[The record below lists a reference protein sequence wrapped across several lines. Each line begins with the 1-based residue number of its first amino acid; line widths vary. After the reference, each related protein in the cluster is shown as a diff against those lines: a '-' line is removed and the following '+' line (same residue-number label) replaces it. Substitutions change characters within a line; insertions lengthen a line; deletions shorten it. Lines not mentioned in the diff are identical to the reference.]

1 MDWKL
6 VSAELILR
14 RRIFNVWQ
22 QRRRSPRTGREHD
35 FDVLETSDWV
45 NVVPVTPDRRVIL
58 VRQFR
63 HGIGQTTLEVPAG
76 LIDPE
81 DASPS
86 HAGARELREETGYGA
101 ADLIPLA
108 VVHPNPA
115 LQNNRCHIFLA
126 RDARRVGEVQWDG
139 TEEIAVELVPVAEI
153 GARIDSGEISHALA
167 VTALLL
173 ALPRL

>member
-22 QRRRSPRTGREHD
+22 QRRRSPRTGQEHE

-45 NVVPVTPDRRVIL
+45 NVVPVTPDRRVVL

-76 LIDPE
+76 LIDPA
-81 DASPS
+81 DVSPT
-86 HAGARELREETGYGA
+86 HAGARELREETGYAA
-101 ADLIPLA
+101 ADLVPLG

-115 LQNNRCHIFLA
+115 IQNNRCHIFLA
-126 RDARRVGEVQWDG
+126 RDACRVGEVQWDH
-139 TEEIAVELVPVAEI
+139 TEEIAVELVPVGEI
-153 GARIDSGEISHALA
+153 GPLIESGEISHALA